1 MRPRLTPVLAG
12 ERFLQMWRTAGGN
25 SDGGIQRTADAA
37 DAGSCGRDAGQ
48 RFFEFRGLRTESRMA
63 ESVDAAG
70 CRRRFGRRDS
80 ADVGNCR
87 REAGCGNDL

>member
-25 SDGGIQRTADAA
+25 SDGGCRELQTGSRAAVSVNAA
-37 DAGSCGRDAGQ
+37 DCERSAGMGRC
-48 RFFEFRGLRTESRMA
+48 RGVPTKIRTRN
-63 ESVDAAG
+63 
-70 CRRRFGRRDS
+70 S